1 MFVMLFWRQPVLSK
15 SIKLLNKQY
24 RDTSHSILEVA
35 YTIRF
40 IENTFLDL
48 FIVDDGAGGTNRKST
63 LARMVTLMRGQL
75 DDPTALSIGDLKNL
89 STILDVASTRG
100 AFKANEMAGVGFL
113 YNKLQAFLAK
123 VAPEQ
128 TPEGATAGAPTT
140 VAPATA
146 EGNK

>member
-1 MFVMLFWRQPVLSK
+1 MATKKKNLKKSAKATAKAPTGTATANPQAAPAQAPQP
-15 SIKLLNKQY
+15 
-24 RDTSHSILEVA
+24 
-35 YTIRF
+35 
-40 IENTFLDL
+40 
-48 FIVDDGAGGTNRKST
+48 
-63 LARMVTLMRGQL
+63 
-75 DDPTALSIGDLKNL
+75 DPTALSIGDLKNL

-128 TPEGATAGAPTT
+128 KPEGA

>member
-1 MFVMLFWRQPVLSK
+1 MATKKKNLKKSAKATAKAPTGTATANPQAAPAQAPQP
-15 SIKLLNKQY
+15 
-24 RDTSHSILEVA
+24 
-35 YTIRF
+35 
-40 IENTFLDL
+40 
-48 FIVDDGAGGTNRKST
+48 
-63 LARMVTLMRGQL
+63 
-75 DDPTALSIGDLKNL
+75 DPTALSIGDLKNL

-146 EGNK
+146 EGK

>member
-1 MFVMLFWRQPVLSK
+1 MATKKKNLKKPSKATASAPTGTATAQP
-15 SIKLLNKQY
+15 Q
-24 RDTSHSILEVA
+24 A
-35 YTIRF
+35 A
-40 IENTFLDL
+40 
-48 FIVDDGAGGTNRKST
+48 AGQ
-63 LARMVTLMRGQL
+63 APQP
-75 DDPTALSIGDLKNL
+75 DPTALSIGDLKNL

-128 TPEGATAGAPTT
+128 KPEDATAGAPTT

-146 EGNK
+146 GGK